1 MKIYKPSNY
10 LFSYKAESERVNLG
24 FDPRDRRIIDL
35 EELKQDKIQVIV
47 KDNLRTRITKD
58 GQLEEKQYCSEC
70 NAEFTLLPSG
80 KLLCQECGNSTEL
93 ENNIPLTSLN
103 QELTPHISQLDT
115 IQNDE
120 AKPFFYS
127 MIEDDSKDDPNYEVV
142 RSYENGRIQ
151 HIRLKRGVSPTE
163 YRIFDY
169 IDF

>member
-24 FDPRDRRIIDL
+24 FDPRDRRLIDL
-35 EELKQDKIQVIV
+35 EELKEDKIQAIV
-47 KDNLRTRITKD
+47 KDNSVRIRND
-58 GQLEEKQYCSEC
+58 GKLEENQYCSEC

-115 IQNDE
+115 IQSEE

-127 MIEDDSKDDPNYEVV
+127 LIEDDDSKDPNYEIT

-151 HIRLKRGVSPTE
+151 HIKLKRGVSPTE
-163 YRIFDY
+163 YRIFD
-169 IDF
+169 